1 MYIAKEVDRDL
12 MRARK
17 IALDWRPL
25 YDYFSNRDIIELG
38 DFRMLIE
45 STVKKD
51 EITPKRKLVI

>member
-17 IALDWRPL
+17 MSLDWRPL
-25 YDYFSNRDIIELG
+25 YDYFNDRDIIELG
-38 DFRMLIE
+38 DFRILIE
-45 STVKKD
+45 SKLEKD

>member
-25 YDYFSNRDIIELG
+25 YDYFNNRDIIELG
-38 DFRMLIE
+38 KFRVLIE
-45 STVKKD
+45 AKLEKD

>member
-17 IALDWRPL
+17 INIDVRPL
-25 YDYFSNRDIIELG
+25 VDYFGNRDIIELG
-38 DFRMLIE
+38 KFRVLIE
-45 STVKKD
+45 DVKQKD